1 MEGEEAKL
9 LLGFPPHSHP
19 SPSQVKTAYKSK
31 VWDTHPDRFPP
42 HLKSKAEHRFKLV
55 CSFFPRL
62 AIPSYE
68 LSPVA
73 ASSYTVSLISPPLQM
88 QISEAYACL
97 RSASYSKVV
106 RSGVP
111 RACGSGGHR
120 ALIAAPF
127 LLIVLSTVAFGGS
140 IVTRSY
146 KRQKEA
152 YPSHNPFL
160 P

>member
-42 HLKSKAEHRFKLV
+42 HLKSKAEHRFKL
-55 CSFFPRL
+55 
-62 AIPSYE
+62 
-68 LSPVA
+68 
-73 ASSYTVSLISPPLQM
+73 
-88 QISEAYACL
+88 ISEAYACL